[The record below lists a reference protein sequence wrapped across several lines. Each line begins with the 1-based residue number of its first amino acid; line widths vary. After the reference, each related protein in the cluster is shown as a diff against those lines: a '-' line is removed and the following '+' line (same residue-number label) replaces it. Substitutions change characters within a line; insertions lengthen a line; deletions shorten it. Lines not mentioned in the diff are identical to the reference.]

1 MFWLILTIIALI
13 GGLILILWSADT
25 FSDFAP
31 AAALIGVFLLF
42 AFVEFAVM
50 SFTYVSYIANPVAKI
65 VKVENERAS
74 YVKLLEKYE
83 KLEEQD
89 LTASDSYISLYEK
102 VCDFNE
108 EVMKAKKYDGKTFWA
123 YMFYD
128 PAYSTVDVIPI
139 D

>member
-1 MFWLILTIIALI
+1 
-13 GGLILILWSADT
+13 
-25 FSDFAP
+25 
-31 AAALIGVFLLF
+31 
-42 AFVEFAVM
+42 M
-50 SFTYVSYIANPVAKI
+50 SINYISYLANPVAKV
-65 VKVENERAS
+65 VKVENERTS

-89 LTASDSYISLYEK
+89 ITASDSYISLYEK

-108 EVMKAKKYDGKTFWA
+108 EVMKAEKYDGKTFWA

>member
-1 MFWLILTIIALI
+1 MVWIFLAVIAFV
-13 GGLILILWSADT
+13 GGLVLLLWSADT
-25 FSDFAP
+25 FSDFALVG
-31 AAALIGVFLLF
+31 ALIGIMLV
-42 AFVEFAVM
+42 VISIGSIVQ
-50 SFTYVSYIANPVAKI
+50 SISYISYNANPVAKTARVI
-65 VKVENERAS
+65 NERAS

-89 LTASDSYISLYEK
+89 LTASDSYLSLYEK
-102 VCDFNE
+102 ICDFNE

>member
-1 MFWLILTIIALI
+1 MVWVFLTVIAFVGGFILL
-13 GGLILILWSADT
+13 LWSADR
-25 FSDFAP
+25 FGDFAP
-31 AAALIGVFLLF
+31 MGVLIGVMLV
-42 AFVEFAVM
+42 AISICSIVQ
-50 SFTYVSYIANPVAKI
+50 SISYISYNANPVAKTARVI
-65 VKVENERAS
+65 NERAS

-89 LTASDSYISLYEK
+89 LTASDSYLSLYEK
-102 VCDFNE
+102 ICDFNE

-123 YMFYD
+123 YMFYN

>member
-1 MFWLILTIIALI
+1 MVWIFLTIITFIA
-13 GGLILILWSADT
+13 GLVLLLWASDT

-31 AAALIGVFLLF
+31 VAAFIGVILIIISIGSI
-42 AFVEFAVM
+42 VQSM
-50 SFTYVSYIANPVAKI
+50 SYISYNANPVAKTA
-65 VKVENERAS
+65 KVVNKRAS
-74 YVKLLEKYE
+74 YVKLLEKYD

-89 LTASDSYISLYEK
+89 ITASDSYISLYEK

-108 EVMKAKKYDGKTFWA
+108 EVMKAEKYDGKTFWA

>member
-1 MFWLILTIIALI
+1 MVWLFLAVISFIV
-13 GGLILILWSADT
+13 GLILLLWAADT
-25 FSDFAP
+25 FSNFGEVAVIFGVLF
-31 AAALIGVFLLF
+31 LILF
-42 AFVEFAVM
+42 IEFAVM
-50 SFTYVSYIANPVAKI
+50 SVNYISYLANPVAK
-65 VKVENERAS
+65 VVRVENERAS

-89 LTASDSYISLYEK
+89 ITASDSYISLYES
-102 VCDFNE
+102 VCNFNE
-108 EVMKAKKYDGKTFWA
+108 EVMKAKKYNEKTFWA

>member
-1 MFWLILTIIALI
+1 MVWLFLAVISFIV
-13 GGLILILWSADT
+13 GLILLFWSADA
-25 FSDFAP
+25 FSDLGLV
-31 AAALIGVFLLF
+31 AALIGVFLLII
-42 AFVEFAVM
+42 FVGFAVM
-50 SFTYVSYIANPVAKI
+50 SVNYISYLANPAAKI
-65 VKVENERAS
+65 VRVENERAF

-89 LTASDSYISLYEK
+89 ITVSNSYISLYESI
-102 VCDFNE
+102 CNFNE
-108 EVMKAKKYDGKTFWA
+108 EVMKAEKYNGKTFWA

>member
-1 MFWLILTIIALI
+1 MAWIFLTIITFI
-13 GGLILILWSADT
+13 VGLVLLLWASDT

-31 AAALIGVFLLF
+31 VAAFIGVILIIISIGFI
-42 AFVEFAVM
+42 VQ
-50 SFTYVSYIANPVAKI
+50 SIGYISYNANPVAKTAR
-65 VKVENERAS
+65 VVNERAS

-89 LTASDSYISLYEK
+89 ITASDSYISLYEK

-108 EVMKAKKYDGKTFWA
+108 EVMKAEKYDGKTFWA

>member
-1 MFWLILTIIALI
+1 MAWLFLAVIAFI
-13 GGLILILWSADT
+13 VGLIFILWPVDI
-25 FSDFAP
+25 FSDFGITAT
-31 AAALIGVFLLF
+31 LIGVLLLIVFIGF
-42 AFVEFAVM
+42 AGM
-50 SFTYVSYIANPVAKI
+50 SINYISYLANPVAKV
-65 VKVENERAS
+65 VKVENERTS
-74 YVKLLEKYE
+74 YVKLLEKYD

-89 LTASDSYISLYEK
+89 ITASDSYISLYEK

-108 EVMKAKKYDGKTFWA
+108 EVMKAEKYDGKTFWA

>member
-13 GGLILILWSADT
+13 GGLILISWSADT

-42 AFVEFAVM
+42 AFVGFAVM
-50 SFTYVSYIANPVAKI
+50 SFKYVSYIANPVAKI
-65 VKVENERAS
+65 VKVENERTS

-89 LTASDSYISLYEK
+89 LTASDSYLSLYEK
-102 VCDFNE
+102 ICDFNE
-108 EVMKAKKYDGKTFWA
+108 EAMKAKKYNGKTFWA

-128 PAYSTVDVIPI
+128 PAYSIVDVIPI

>member
-1 MFWLILTIIALI
+1 MIWIFLAVISFV
-13 GGLILILWSADT
+13 GGLVFLLWSADI
-25 FSDFAP
+25 FSDFDP
-31 AAALIGVFLLF
+31 GKALIGVMVVIISIGFI
-42 AFVEFAVM
+42 VK
-50 SFTYVSYIANPVAKI
+50 SISYISYNANPVAKTARVI
-65 VKVENERAS
+65 NERAS

-89 LTASDSYISLYEK
+89 LTASDSYLSLYEK
-102 VCDFNE
+102 ICDFNE

>member
-1 MFWLILTIIALI
+1 MAWLFLAVIAFI
-13 GGLILILWSADT
+13 VGLILILWSVDT
-25 FSDFAP
+25 FSDFGI
-31 AAALIGVFLLF
+31 AAALIGVLLLIVFIGF
-42 AFVEFAVM
+42 AGM
-50 SFTYVSYIANPVAKI
+50 SINYISYLANPVAKV
-65 VKVENERAS
+65 VKVENERTS

-89 LTASDSYISLYEK
+89 ITASDSYISLYEK

-108 EVMKAKKYDGKTFWA
+108 EVMKAEKYDGKTFWA